1 MIRSFAN
8 TLMQTELVWNGKRSR
23 YLPPDI
29 QKRGLIKLLMIDA
42 AISLEDLKSPPSNG
56 LHILKD
62 DRRGQHAI
70 SINKKYRICFV
81 WKDGDAYDVEIIDYH
96 K

>member
-8 TLMQTELVWNGKRSR
+8 PETERIWNGLRSR
-23 YLPPDI
+23 RYASDI
-29 QKRGLIKLLMIDA
+29 QKRGLVKLILIDA
-42 AISLEDLKSPPSNG
+42 ATILDDLKSPPSNG
-56 LHILKD
+56 LHALKD
-62 DRRGQHAI
+62 DRSGQHAI

>member
-8 TLMQTELVWNGKRSR
+8 PETERIWNGLRSR
-23 YLPPDI
+23 HHPPEI

-56 LHILKD
+56 LHALKD